1 MVGQELRKSP
11 SSLNKAL
18 RELPRQLLSS
28 TWPQNGP
35 KILPEGIQ
43 NHSKCPHNDK
53 RSSSWCSFLLWD
65 HNEDITI
72 NVWTCKPSQLEPQ
85 TVPEGLVPSSWRRF
99 CGPHAFEWTTLIFP
113 PIFPPFTLWEKDS
126 GHLSVTGLS
135 PLCIHQRWRRYV
147 IFLLFNHSPLYLI
160 HEPWRQIWFLAV
172 QPLFESQRGAKYIE
186 FHVACDYDGLPSTA
200 WHVPE

>member
-1 MVGQELRKSP
+1 MVRKTISNT
-11 SSLNKAL
+11 NKVP
-18 RELPRQLLSS
+18 RELPRRFLSS
-28 TWPQNGP
+28 TWAQNGP

-65 HNEDITI
+65 HNEDIRI

-99 CGPHAFEWTTLIFP
+99 CGPHAFEWTILIFP

-147 IFLLFNHSPLYLI
+147 IFLLFNHSPPVSYSWALEANLI
-160 HEPWRQIWFLAV
+160 PCCATFIWKSKRCKIHRISRCLRLRWS
-172 QPLFESQRGAKYIE
+172 P
-186 FHVACDYDGLPSTA
+186 
-200 WHVPE
+200 